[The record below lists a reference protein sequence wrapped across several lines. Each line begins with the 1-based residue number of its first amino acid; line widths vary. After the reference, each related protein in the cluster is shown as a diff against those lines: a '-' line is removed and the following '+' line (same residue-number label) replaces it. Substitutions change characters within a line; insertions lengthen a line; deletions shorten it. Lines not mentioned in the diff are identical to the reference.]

1 MPNPSKS
8 PGNEQPRDAEYWARP
23 VSRLKVSNVSS
34 EAVNI
39 NVEGRQVVSPLQGF
53 GSMWQKTYS
62 VRLSGVDITSVEVIK
77 AWKENF
83 FRPMAGRQSLLR
95 AFDGN
100 CPWRGCCT

>member
-53 GSMWQKTYS
+53 GSMW
-62 VRLSGVDITSVEVIK
+62 
-77 AWKENF
+77 
-83 FRPMAGRQSLLR
+83 
-95 AFDGN
+95 
-100 CPWRGCCT
+100 